1 MSGNLQDC
9 DIPAELIRFELPLVN
24 VATQF
29 DRKKPVKIVAI
40 GSSSTEGD
48 GASSQAFAYPSRLEA
63 ALRLRLP
70 DQSIT
75 VLNKGKGGEEAQDEL
90 LRFDSDVLA
99 EAPSLVIWQVGTN
112 AVWKGYDLDNVAA
125 AIAAG
130 LARLSGLAVDVVMMD
145 LQYAPAVLRPDTVV
159 AATTRMVALIAE
171 AAAKANANVFRRF
184 ALMRHWHLDDQIPFD
199 RMISNF
205 DGNELHQND
214 WSYNCIAEALT
225 VAITGAATGPSRSAA
240 R

>member
-29 DRKKPVKIVAI
+29 DRKKLVKIVAI

-75 VLNKGKGGEEAQDEL
+75 VFNKGARAVRK
-90 LRFDSDVLA
+90 LR
-99 EAPSLVIWQVGTN
+99 TN
-112 AVWKGYDLDNVAA
+112 Y
-125 AIAAG
+125 
-130 LARLSGLAVDVVMMD
+130 
-145 LQYAPAVLRPDTVV
+145 Y
-159 AATTRMVALIAE
+159 
-171 AAAKANANVFRRF
+171 
-184 ALMRHWHLDDQIPFD
+184 
-199 RMISNF
+199 
-205 DGNELHQND
+205 
-214 WSYNCIAEALT
+214 ALT
-225 VAITGAATGPSRSAA
+225 VMFSRKRRRS
-240 R
+240 